1 LGGPQGSY
9 WRHQP
14 GHFIFLTVSQLTK
27 LRLTALRDAIHMAA
41 ADRKLQEE
49 SNGAPMSPQVC
60 IKKEH
65 NQNGP
70 VLCQQ
75 SCLD

>member
-1 LGGPQGSY
+1 
-9 WRHQP
+9 
-14 GHFIFLTVSQLTK
+14 
-27 LRLTALRDAIHMAA
+27 MAA
-41 ADRKLQEE
+41 AGRKLQVE

-75 SCLD
+75 SCLDWVGFLVIYLFIRAFIYG